1 MPLKD
6 VQSFATE
13 LGANSIYVVGAEPD
27 YQAHRPSA
35 QPHASPTADRDLTQD
50 ALVASDR
57 YDLEVTTS
65 QRRHVPHQQVADE
78 HTFVRP
84 RSIRADTRKQYGLLL
99 LCLAGT
105 RFGKR
110 HVTTGVCKG
119 SRNESAARLPAGV
132 SRCNHDR
139 ITLL

>member
-1 MPLKD
+1 M
-6 VQSFATE
+6 S
-13 LGANSIYVVGAEPD
+13 GNG
-27 YQAHRPSA
+27 
-35 QPHASPTADRDLTQD
+35 
-50 ALVASDR
+50 
-57 YDLEVTTS
+57 YDLEVTAS
-65 QRRHVPHQQVADE
+65 QRRHMPHQQVADK

-110 HVTTGVCKG
+110 HVTTGVYKG